1 MLALRKILVP
11 VDFTESSDRAL
22 DYALELAQPFEASIY
37 VMHAYEVPVY
47 GFPDGA
53 FIANGD
59 VAARISTAAQKALDA
74 LVNGRKDKGVQLQ
87 AILRTGVAWEETN
100 LVADELNADLIVI
113 STHGRRG
120 LARALL
126 GSVAE
131 NIIRTTTR
139 PVLVVHGHRDSLPSM
154 RAAKAA
160 K

>member
-22 DYALELAQPFEASIY
+22 DYAIDLAQPFSASVF

-59 VAARISTAAQKALDA
+59 VAARISTAAQTALDA
-74 LVNGRKDKGVQLQ
+74 LVDARKERGVPIKGL
-87 AILRTGVAWEETN
+87 LRTGVAWEETN
-100 LVADELNADLIVI
+100 HVADELAADLIVI

-131 NIIRTTTR
+131 NIIRTTLR
-139 PVLVVHGHRDSLPSM
+139 PVLVIHGHRDSMPSM
-154 RAAKAA
+154 RAVKAA
-160 K
+160 T